1 MTRYRR
7 VYSASYAQP
16 RRISPSTHLQFRE
29 KWDKSLDE
37 ALKRAAKLR
46 REGWHVELNRG
57 ALTKSQA
64 ARIAKRLE
72 LEAEVELIPITE
84 WMGQEIVFIAYKEKS
99 KPKTKVTEKTSSA
112 SNALSKEQLFERF
125 RKICLKSKEP
135 SPEHLAEGYMM
146 DDHWVMAAVAE
157 NSTSTLA
164 KQRDKLQNNVSTLI
178 YAGKAEN
185 RLIRTL
191 KNAEK
196 QGYRNVRVGPTV
208 VRIDNLI
215 KALKVLKGTE
225 FLIRTEAEGQP
236 LWLIQRQNKNS
247 IVIAPIIKPYDEAS
261 TKNFSE
267 VLATI
272 K

>member
-99 KPKTKVTEKTSSA
+99 KPKTKVTEKTVRLQTPFQKSNYSKGSGKSA
-112 SNALSKEQLFERF
+112 LRAKSPRLSISQ
-125 RKICLKSKEP
+125 
-135 SPEHLAEGYMM
+135 
-146 DDHWVMAAVAE
+146 
-157 NSTSTLA
+157 
-164 KQRDKLQNNVSTLI
+164 
-178 YAGKAEN
+178 KA
-185 RLIRTL
+185 T
-191 KNAEK
+191 
-196 QGYRNVRVGPTV
+196 
-208 VRIDNLI
+208 
-215 KALKVLKGTE
+215 
-225 FLIRTEAEGQP
+225 
-236 LWLIQRQNKNS
+236 
-247 IVIAPIIKPYDEAS
+247 
-261 TKNFSE
+261 
-267 VLATI
+267 
-272 K
+272 